1 MKKSKPLAGLV
12 PAEIR
17 PLEIKVEGSGRD
29 HFEDAF
35 RKFKALVQRERIVGQ
50 VKERMSYEKP
60 SEKKRRKRREA
71 QERRLLTA
79 MREKLIASGEWEKRQ
94 KRKEQ
99 KRQQKSH
106 NKTGERNGEEASS
119 GQEKSSSPQ
128 NAD

>member
-1 MKKSKPLAGLV
+1 MTRSKYFAGLTQAQV
-12 PAEIR
+12 T
-17 PLEIKVEGSGRD
+17 PLEIKVEGPGRE

-71 QERRLLTA
+71 HERRLLAA
-79 MREKLIASGEWEKRQ
+79 MRERLIASGEWEKRQ

-99 KRQQKSH
+99 RRQQKVRRPS
-106 NKTGERNGEEASS
+106 GENNGEEASS
-119 GQEKSSSPQ
+119 G
-128 NAD
+128 